1 MAYIDKAYIL
11 TKFNSAE
18 LDKLTGGGVSGDSN
32 LVEQIKAADSLIDGY
47 VSSAL
52 VSVPITAP
60 VPEMI
65 KQLSYDITMYNLYD
79 RLDLQDIPDR
89 IQKKYDAAIV
99 ILKDIA
105 KKLITIP
112 GQETEDKDQSIK
124 YDTEAPNLG
133 RDSW

>member
-1 MAYIDKAYIL
+1 MAYTDKAYFL
-11 TKFNSAE
+11 TKFDTAE
-18 LDKLTGGGVSGDSN
+18 LDKLTGGGVTGDSN
-32 LVEQIKAADSLIDGY
+32 LVEAIKAADSLIDGY
-47 VSSAL
+47 VISAL
-52 VSVPITAP
+52 VAVPVASP

-99 ILKDIA
+99 TLKDIA

-112 GQETEDKDQSIK
+112 GQEAEDKDQSIK
-124 YDTEAPNLG
+124 YDTETPNLN
-133 RDSW
+133 RNSW